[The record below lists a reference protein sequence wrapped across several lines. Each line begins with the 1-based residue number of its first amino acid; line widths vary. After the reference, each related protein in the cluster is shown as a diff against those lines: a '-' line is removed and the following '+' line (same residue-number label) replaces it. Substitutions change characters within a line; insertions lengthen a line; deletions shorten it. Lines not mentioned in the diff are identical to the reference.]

1 MVLHP
6 TPRQRISDTES
17 LPVFTQEC
25 ALCDSHNVTGSL
37 LRSHPGASG
46 QALWV
51 CDDCQHKL
59 ARRIDDEGALG
70 D

>member
-25 ALCDSHNVTGSL
+25 ALCDSQNVTGSL
-37 LRSHPGASG
+37 LTSHPGASG
-46 QALWV
+46 QTLWV

-70 D
+70 G